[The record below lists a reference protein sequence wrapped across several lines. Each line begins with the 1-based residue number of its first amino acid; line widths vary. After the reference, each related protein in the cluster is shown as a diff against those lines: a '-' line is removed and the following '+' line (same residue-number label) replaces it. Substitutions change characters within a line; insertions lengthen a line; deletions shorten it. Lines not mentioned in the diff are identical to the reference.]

1 MDESYP
7 DARPEP
13 IGHSGT
19 NESVLSA
26 SVIPEITY
34 IKARPPRS
42 IFNSPSH
49 YPNFHLDTP
58 SLITELTWIERCEAA
73 CSTKERAR
81 FSLSN

>member
-34 IKARPPRS
+34 IKARFR
-42 IFNSPSH
+42 
-49 YPNFHLDTP
+49 TC
-58 SLITELTWIERCEAA
+58 SLIDSSGLHIKAPGGGTRLDSVNPKSLRQP
-73 CSTKERAR
+73 R
-81 FSLSN
+81 FF